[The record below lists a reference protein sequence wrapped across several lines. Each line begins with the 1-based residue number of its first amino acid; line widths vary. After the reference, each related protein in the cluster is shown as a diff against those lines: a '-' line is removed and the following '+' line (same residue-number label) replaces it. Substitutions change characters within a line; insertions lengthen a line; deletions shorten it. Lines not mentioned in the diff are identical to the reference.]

1 MSTPMS
7 TSASAPSITVCENDL
22 PAGLT
27 FPSGMV
33 AIDTESTGLN
43 VRADPLCVVQVGDG
57 EGRAW
62 LIQFPTQNFAAP
74 NLRAVLENPRITKLF
89 HYARY
94 DLAQLQR
101 NLALPDITPVFCTKI
116 ASKLLRPNE
125 GKHNLRT
132 LVERYTGVL
141 LDKTEQ
147 LSDWT
152 VPELSAS
159 QQAYAAS
166 DVLYLHQLYAGLSA
180 ELAEAGLNHTMQ
192 AALNFLATRVTLDL
206 AGFPESDLFA
216 HN

>member
-1 MSTPMS
+1 MPI
-7 TSASAPSITVCENDL
+7 ITVCQNDL

-27 FPSGMV
+27 FASGMV
-33 AIDTESTGLN
+33 AIDTETTGLD
-43 VRADPLCVVQVGDG
+43 VRNAKLCLVQLSDG

-74 NLRAVLENPRITKLF
+74 NLRAVLENPRLTKLF

-94 DLAQLQR
+94 DLAMLQR
-101 NLALPDITPVFCTKI
+101 NLQLPDFAPIFCTKI
-116 ASKLLRPNE
+116 ASKLLRPAE
-125 GKHNLRT
+125 AKHNLRS
-132 LVERYTGVL
+132 LVQRYAGVT
-141 LDKTEQ
+141 LDKAEQ
-147 LSDWT
+147 MSDWT
-152 VPELSAS
+152 GPDLSAS
-159 QQAYAAS
+159 QQVYAAA